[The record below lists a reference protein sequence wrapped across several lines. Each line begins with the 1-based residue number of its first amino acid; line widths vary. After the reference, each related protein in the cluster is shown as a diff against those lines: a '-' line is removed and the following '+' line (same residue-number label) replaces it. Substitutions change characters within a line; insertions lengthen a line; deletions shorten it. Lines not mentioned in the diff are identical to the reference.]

1 MIPTQESLAAWPRIV
16 AHRVF
21 VTPDMAAE
29 WLAAGNV
36 DNRAIRQTVVRRYA
50 DMMRGGEWHAT
61 HQGVAF
67 SDRRLIDGQHRLSAI
82 VQSGI
87 PQWMVIFADQSD
99 VTFGVLDKGVSRN
112 LRDEVPMPGPVLDT
126 ISLMAQ
132 TLGDTQMSR
141 QVRPQ
146 YAVDIGRVMA
156 DTIALTCR
164 DYSRSQRGRVI
175 ASVRGAVS
183 LRLYIAKPADAAYTL
198 DQWRAWTHLAYGD
211 MTPSLHAAA
220 KRMES
225 IGSNGREEAT
235 ERACVAWIAFDPHA
249 RNLSK
254 IIIREQKNTVAEM
267 RAVFEAAMKGATP

>member
-67 SDRRLIDGQHRLSAI
+67 SDRRLIDGQHRLTAI

-126 ISLMAQ
+126 ISWMAQ
-132 TLGDTQMSR
+132 TLGDTQQSR

-146 YAVDIGRVMA
+146 YAVDIGSVMA

-164 DYSRSQRGRVI
+164 DYSRAQRGRVI
-175 ASVRGAVS
+175 SSVRGAVS
-183 LRLYIAKPADAAYTL
+183 LRLYIAKPADAAYIL

-254 IIIREQKNTVAEM
+254 IIIREQKNTVSEM

>member
-1 MIPTQESLAAWPRIV
+1 MTASIPTHETLAQWPRII

-21 VTPDMAAE
+21 VTPQMAAE
-29 WLAAGNV
+29 WLAAGNI
-36 DNRAIRQTVVRRYA
+36 DNRAIRETVVRRYA
-50 DMMRGGEWHAT
+50 DMMRSGEWHAT

-67 SDRRLIDGQHRLSAI
+67 SERRLIDGQHRLTAI
-82 VQSGI
+82 VRSGQ
-87 PQWMVIFADQSD
+87 PQWMVVFAEQSD
-99 VTFGVLDKGVSRN
+99 QTFGVLDKGVNRN

-126 ISLMAQ
+126 ISWMAQ
-132 TLGDTQMSR
+132 VLGDTNLSR

-146 YAVDIGRVMA
+146 YAVDIGHVLA

-164 DYSRSQRGRVI
+164 DYSRAQRGRVI

-183 LRLYIAKPADAAYTL
+183 LRLHFAHPADAAYIL
-198 DQWRAWTHLAYGD
+198 DQWRAWTHLAYGE
-211 MTPSLHAAA
+211 MSPSLHAAA

-235 ERACVAWIAFDPHA
+235 ERACVAWIAFDPHS

-254 IIIREQKNTVAEM
+254 IIIREQKNTVEEM
-267 RAVFEAAMKGATP
+267 RAVFNRAMGG